1 MELPKTPAFRLDG
14 RRALITGASSGI
26 GLGCAAALAEY
37 GADVVVA
44 ARSKDKLDDF
54 VAAASDAGLSASAAI
69 MDVSDLAQMQES
81 LDALGHFDILV
92 NSAGVAKHSPA
103 LDTELANFDAVMG
116 VNLRGAYFLSQT
128 IARQMIAVGTGGSII
143 NISSQM
149 ACRCPCI
156 FDSC

>member
-14 RRALITGASSGI
+14 KRALIAGASSGI

-37 GADVVVA
+37 GAEVVVA
-44 ARSKDKLDDF
+44 ARSKDKLDGF
-54 VAAASDAGLSASAAI
+54 VEAALSKGFSASAVV
-69 MDVSDLAQMQES
+69 MDVADIAQMQQV
-81 LDALGHFDILV
+81 LDGLGNFDILV
-92 NSAGVAKHSPA
+92 NSAGIAKHSPA

-128 IARQMIAVGTGGSII
+128 IARQMIAAGTGGSII

-149 ACRCPCI
+149 AHVGGG
-156 FDSC
+156 